1 MRPLL
6 LLFLFSLS
14 TVPAQD
20 ANPADPFVKTK
31 PASVNPPGPPPV
43 VPLVPQ
49 PLARHMVLTF
59 ETYALP
65 QEDLDALHGD
75 GLAAKALYERVRQFA
90 GEGKAVL
97 ESIIAMPTKSGSRAT
112 VESVDEVLY
121 PTEFD
126 PAKPGR
132 PFGFPT
138 AYEVRSTG
146 QRLEVDPVLNEDET
160 VADLNLAPDFTRLA
174 GFREIK
180 ADPNAGGEVQPLFTT
195 RKVTTALTCRVGVPT
210 LLSTLSAPHATGIA
224 AADGD
229 GKVSVTFAL
238 VRMSSPA
245 EMVPPKSADG
255 DGDKV
260 GNLRMVFRFYSMPR
274 DKARDLLETTTDAEK
289 LHALVRAMPAGDWK
303 QERLLTLHT
312 RSGQRAT
319 LEEMAENIYGTE
331 MQPSE
336 PPRVHEKKTE
346 PAATAPAP
354 GQPAPAPAPVEPPV
368 YTSAKDLLP
377 ATFTAFDMRPLGWR
391 IEVDPVLGADGL
403 TVDVNLAPE
412 HVEFRGNLED
422 HPLLARYPQM
432 PVFAT
437 QKINTA
443 ITAISGRQC
452 FLGTFNAPR
461 DTGVNGRKDDGRA
474 WFAFLKVT
482 VE

>member
-1 MRPLL
+1 MNTPLL
-6 LLFLFSLS
+6 PLLALLFLLA
-14 TVPAQD
+14 PLQAQD
-20 ANPADPFVKTK
+20 GK

-65 QEDLDALHGD
+65 QEGLDALHGD
-75 GLAAKALYERVRQFA
+75 GLAAKPFYERVRQFVTD
-90 GEGKAVL
+90 GKATL
-97 ESIIAMPTKSGSRAT
+97 ENVIAIPAKSGNRAT
-112 VESVDEVLY
+112 IESVDEVLY

-138 AYEVRSTG
+138 AYEMRSTG
-146 QRLEVDPVLNEDET
+146 QRVEVDPVLNEDET
-160 VADLNLAPDFTRLA
+160 MADLNLAPDFTRLA
-174 GFREIK
+174 GFRELK
-180 ADPNAGGEVQPLFTT
+180 ADPNAGGEIQPLFGT
-195 RKVTTALTCRVGVPT
+195 RKVTTALTCRLGVPT
-210 LLSTLSAPHATGIA
+210 LLSTLSTPRGTGIA
-224 AADGD
+224 EADGD

-245 EMVPPKSADG
+245 EMMPPKTADG
-255 DGDKV
+255 DGDKA

-274 DKARDLLETTTDAEK
+274 DKARDLLESTTDADK
-289 LHALVRAMPAGDWK
+289 LHELVRAMPAADWK
-303 QERLLTLHT
+303 QERIITLHT

-319 LEEMAENIYGTE
+319 IEEMAENIYGTE

-336 PPRVHEKKTE
+336 PPRVREKKTV
-346 PAATAPAP
+346 PAAPTPAP
-354 GQPAPAPAPVEPPV
+354 GQPSPPPTPTEPPV

-377 ATFTAFDMRPLGWR
+377 ATFTAFEMRPTGWR
-391 IEVDPVLGADGL
+391 IEVDPVLGADGM
-403 TVDVNLAPE
+403 TVDLNLAPE
-412 HVEFRGNLED
+412 HTEFRGLLEG

-432 PVFAT
+432 PVFAM
-437 QKINTA
+437 QKVTTA
-443 ITAISGRQC
+443 VTATSGRQC

-474 WFAFLKVT
+474 WFAFVKVT